1 MKAFLMAAGMGTRL
15 KPLTD
20 NIPKCL
26 VPINGKPLLAW
37 WLDLLE
43 KHNVD
48 EVLINLHYLPGLVEN
63 FVKTYKTRIKINLV
77 YEKELKGSAGT
88 LLANKEFVK
97 GEKCFYIL
105 NADNLTSINLLEFL
119 AEFEKSNHQFGMVL
133 FRSDNPKSCGIAELN
148 ETRTIIDFEEK
159 PINPKS
165 NLANAGIYLASPEI
179 LGLIPIKNVADIGFD
194 LLPKLVYKMFGYET
208 KEFFIDIG
216 TFKNLETAEK
226 NWKFN
231 KT

>member
-37 WLDLLE
+37 WFDLLE

-48 EVLINLHYLPGLVEN
+48 EVLINLHYLPILVEN
-63 FVKTYKTRIKINLV
+63 FVKTYPTKVKINFV

-88 LLANKEFVK
+88 LLTNKEFVK
-97 GEKCFYIL
+97 DEKCFYIL
-105 NADNLTSINLLEFL
+105 YADNLTNINLQEFL
-119 AEFEKSNHQFGMVL
+119 AEFEKSNHQFGMAL
-133 FRSDNPKSCGIAELN
+133 FRSDNPESCGIVELN
-148 ETRTIIDFEEK
+148 ETRTIINFEEK
-159 PINPKS
+159 PKNPKS

-179 LGLIPIKNVADIGFD
+179 LELIPIKNVADIGFD
-194 LLPKLVYKMFGYET
+194 LLPKLVNKMFGYET

-216 TFKNLETAEK
+216 TYKNLETAEK
-226 NWKFN
+226 NWKLN

>member
-37 WLDLLE
+37 WIDLLE

-48 EVLINLHYLPGLVEN
+48 EVLINLHYLPELVEN
-63 FVKTYKTRIKINLV
+63 FVKTYKTRVKINLV
-77 YEKELKGSAGT
+77 YEKELRGSAGT
-88 LLANKEFVK
+88 LLTNKEFVK
-97 GEKCFYIL
+97 DEKCFYIL
-105 NADNLTSINLLEFL
+105 YADNLTSINLLEFL
-119 AEFEKSNHQFGMVL
+119 AEFEKSNHPFGMVL
-133 FRSDNPKSCGIAELN
+133 FRSDNPESCGIAELN
-148 ETRTIIDFEEK
+148 NTKTIIGFEEK
-159 PINPKS
+159 PKNPKS

-179 LGLIPIKNVADIGFD
+179 LDLIPIKDVADIGFD
-194 LLPKLVYKMFGYET
+194 LLPKLVNKMFGYET

-216 TFKNLETAEK
+216 TFKNLEIAEN
-226 NWKFN
+226 NWKLN